1 MSSKAGRRTS
11 CDAAIERTETSVVG
25 DANVCPGVTI
35 ALQLR
40 HASPD
45 TQQKCRH
52 RISTAHDPRLLLS
65 LSRCNT
71 EYVEQLQMKQ
81 QWQNRQ

>member
-1 MSSKAGRRTS
+1 MSSKAGCRTS
-11 CDAAIERTETSVVG
+11 RDAAIERTETSVVD

-35 ALQLR
+35 AMR

-52 RISTAHDPRLLLS
+52 RISTAHNARLLLS